1 MSLSTEG
8 RSGTAAHGP
17 PTVSQRRY
25 RRSRVGLID
34 LFLFASLA
42 VLSWTVLG
50 VGGSLLLV
58 GVGTIT
64 VVLQQRSS
72 ISSPLVA
79 LAGAIAL
86 EAGFLFGM
94 SVLTHALLPNG
105 SFDLTAPILLALP
118 LVGAFLAWFLVLRG
132 REPQWDGAPQS
143 IAGQYRFMAG
153 AFVAVLAF
161 QAQLILRHGYY
172 AVGWTMSGDA
182 SNHLY
187 VTRSIIAANGVS
199 LEQLRAYPPAV
210 NLIVAV
216 VSSAGGRTG
225 LDPRA
230 LLLHD
235 LHAMAAVYLLMFAS
249 IFCMFAICL
258 VQALKPVSAG
268 SYALG
273 PTTYVLMT
281 LCGLVA
287 FSRPLLGVALVS
299 GFLSAVGGL
308 LFTLITLALTMRVLT
323 TARADALLLAS
334 VSALVA
340 FLCWVPLGLA
350 LVGPLVVATVYLAR
364 RRKIPLVPRWHT
376 WPESW
381 LLLPPLAA
389 LAVIGIAAGVSVR
402 TLIKALETGGGVHPI
417 PTGSLI
423 VLTALSVVLVVLLGR
438 AGLRRALLAPVVLG
452 IWSLVLLEWMLHL
465 PGVHGAWTYYAMKFM
480 WLGAL
485 ALAWVPVAI
494 VATAVEWGAAHR
506 RAGIIGPVLAVSIS
520 LGLLA
525 FYAGI
530 PSDVPSS
537 QDYLSR
543 GGALSVRSVVPL
555 MFDAYGVRASSG
567 PVVYWWPPIE
577 SIFLNFW
584 SSQIYVS
591 EPASHRSARIPF
603 APDFPI
609 SASAYRFWRW
619 ANYDYELDTAVS
631 VHYGLCQLLAY
642 QRGVVVLTPEAGLA
656 KSVQETCPDPGRVSR
671 YVYFARH

>member
-1 MSLSTEG
+1 M
-8 RSGTAAHGP
+8 
-17 PTVSQRRY
+17 
-25 RRSRVGLID
+25 
-34 LFLFASLA
+34 
-42 VLSWTVLG
+42 
-50 VGGSLLLV
+50 
-58 GVGTIT
+58 
-64 VVLQQRSS
+64 
-72 ISSPLVA
+72 
-79 LAGAIAL
+79 
-86 EAGFLFGM
+86 
-94 SVLTHALLPNG
+94 
-105 SFDLTAPILLALP
+105 
-118 LVGAFLAWFLVLRG
+118 
-132 REPQWDGAPQS
+132 
-143 IAGQYRFMAG
+143 
-153 AFVAVLAF
+153 LAF

-258 VQALKPVSAG
+258 VQALKPVSTG

-465 PGVHGAWTYYAMKFM
+465 PGVHGAWTYYHDEVHVARSPCAGV
-480 WLGAL
+480 GARCDRGHRGR
-485 ALAWVPVAI
+485 V
-494 VATAVEWGAAHR
+494 GR
-506 RAGIIGPVLAVSIS
+506 RASESGHHRARARRVHLVGPV
-520 LGLLA
+520 GLLRRDPVRRPLA
-525 FYAGI
+525 TGL
-530 PSDVPSS
+530 P
-537 QDYLSR
+537 SR

-591 EPASHRSARIPF
+591 EPASHREHGSRSHPTSRSRLR
-603 APDFPI
+603 PTGSGGGPI
-609 SASAYRFWRW
+609 D
-619 ANYDYELDTAVS
+619 DYELDTAVS